1 MSLLRVPHLVVA
13 VNKMDLV
20 GFDKGPFESIRAE
33 FARLVAGLDVDDVTF
48 VPVSALAGD
57 NVVDPSAAMPWYGGP
72 TLLGHLETVD
82 VAHSHDR
89 LGVRF
94 PVQYVIR
101 PQRAEHHDYRGY
113 AGTLAAG
120 VLRPGD
126 DVVVLPSGVTSRV
139 ARIDTADGVVDE
151 ARPSMAVTLVLA
163 DDLDVSRGDMICAP
177 SDRPTLTQDH
187 EATIAWMDAETPL
200 VTRRPYL
207 LKHTTRTVRAIV
219 TDVHHRLDVETLDTE
234 LAADRLDLNEI
245 GRVTLRTTEPL
256 AVDDYRDNRATGSF
270 VLIDETTHQTAAAGM
285 LTIRS

>member
-20 GFDKGPFESIRAE
+20 AFSEHAFDIIRAE
-33 FARLVAGLDVDDVTF
+33 FAGLAAGLDVTDVTF
-48 VPVSALAGD
+48 IPVSALAGD
-57 NVVDPSAAMPWYGGP
+57 NIVEPSAAMPWYDGQ

-82 VAHSHDR
+82 VTHPHDR

-101 PQRAEHHDYRGY
+101 PHRAEHRDYRGY
-113 AGTLAAG
+113 AGALAAG

-139 ARIDTADGVVDE
+139 ARIDTADGAVDE
-151 ARPSMAVTLVLA
+151 ARPAMAVTLLLA
-163 DDLDVSRGDMICAP
+163 DDVDVSRGDMICAP
-177 SDRPTLTQDH
+177 ADPPTVTQDH
-187 EATIAWMDAETPL
+187 EAMVAWMDAEAPL
-200 VTRRPYL
+200 VARRPYL
-207 LKHTTRTVRAIV
+207 LKHTTRTVRAMV
-219 TDVHHRLDVETLDTE
+219 TQLRHRLDVETLDTE

-256 AVDDYRDNRATGSF
+256 AVDDYRDNRTTGSF